1 MSRRWEAGNRQPRNA
16 EGWKG
21 RERGRARGADFAEAK
36 SRSHGSGGRE
46 LRERERAQARTLVL
60 AHERLDVYRLSIEFL
75 ALSARLIGELPGGY
89 GSLADELRRAALSI
103 PLNIAEGAGKTAKN
117 DKKRFYGIARG
128 STMECAAVMDAIK
141 VLNVSERRA
150 VDKGKEYLVRI
161 ASMLTKLAM

>member
-1 MSRRWEAGNRQPRNA
+1 MSRDWVSGNREPRNA

-36 SRSHGSGGRE
+36 SRGCGSGGRE
-46 LRERERAQARTLVL
+46 LRERERAPARTPEL

-75 ALSARLIGELPGGY
+75 ALSARLIGELPRDY
-89 GSLADELRRAALSI
+89 GSLTDQLRRAALSI
-103 PLNIAEGAGKTAKN
+103 PLNIVEGAGKTAKN
-117 DKKRFYGIARG
+117 DKKRFYAIARG

-141 VLNVSERRA
+141 VLNVGERHA